1 MYCNLVA
8 LYFCTGTVCLTKD
21 TLLAHLGARAKRKI
35 AKLGF
40 SLGQLAAVVQ
50 NAGTPY
56 RITEAPQLHGD
67 LLGIITQQDHQVV
80 AYAAVCLCLLHPHP
94 FPPSQVLFGVEGTY
108 RGKPAFHCCAY
119 CPFRGECGHLC
130 FFSVDSGVCRAVVH
144 QAEAGAAGGSTA
156 PHCGGRAAAD
166 AAVRVSGVFVCACMT
181 LICVCVQNQGC
192 D

>member
-1 MYCNLVA
+1 MFCNLVA

-21 TLLAHLGARAKRKI
+21 TLLAHLRARAKKKI

-40 SLGQLAAVVQ
+40 SLGQMKSVLED
-50 NAGTPY
+50 AGTPY
-56 RITEAPQLHGD
+56 RITKAPQLHGD

-119 CPFRGECGHLC
+119 CPFRGECGYRCVFLLILVYAGLLFIKLHQVQL
-130 FFSVDSGVCRAVVH
+130 VEEQHRTPAGV
-144 QAEAGAAGGSTA
+144 QLLMEQYG
-156 PHCGGRAAAD
+156 
-166 AAVRVSGVFVCACMT
+166 
-181 LICVCVQNQGC
+181 
-192 D
+192 